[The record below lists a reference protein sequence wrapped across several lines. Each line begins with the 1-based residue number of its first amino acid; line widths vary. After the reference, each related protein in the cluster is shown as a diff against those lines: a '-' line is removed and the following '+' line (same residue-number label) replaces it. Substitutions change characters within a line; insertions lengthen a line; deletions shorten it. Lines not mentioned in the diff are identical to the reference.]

1 LEIQALRRQI
11 DVVDEQILHLLS
23 ERVKLCKAIGVA
35 KKEKGL
41 SIKDSIRE
49 NRVYGHVKGKAAELG
64 LDPLKVEVI
73 YREIIAMCKNAQK
86 GIKSIEG
93 SS

>member
-1 LEIQALRRQI
+1 LEIPALRRQI
-11 DVVDEQILHLLS
+11 DVVDEQILHLIS
-23 ERVKLCKAIGVA
+23 ERVKLCKAIGAA

-49 NRVYGHVKGKAAELG
+49 NRVYGHVKEKAAEMG
-64 LDPLKVEVI
+64 LDPIKVEVI
-73 YREIIAMCKNAQK
+73 YREIIAMCTNAQK
-86 GIKSIEG
+86 GTRSIEG